1 MTEVKWRPLR
11 VSDFIAESL
20 EAEADRMPPSYKEQA
35 DSLRKSASLV
45 RQVGSKKLVRVWEDP
60 AQTTQQRAVTP

>member
-1 MTEVKWRPLR
+1 MTEVKWRLVR

-20 EAEADRMPPSYKEQA
+20 EAEADRMPLSYKEQA

-60 AQTTQQRAVTP
+60 AQTTQQRTVTR